1 MSIDYKSC
9 LAAASLLHDIGK
21 FIRRSGKTNT
31 THHYAS
37 YLFVMENLKGKGIF
51 RDEEVEFI
59 ANLVRYHHDEK
70 DKEVT
75 ELEGGKNNI
84 FLKILKES
92 DSDSASERKEY
103 KGEME
108 GSIEDEPLTN
118 ILSAVNGAFCDDC
131 NLNDIKVNYPKTYY
145 PFAFTD
151 KYEGRDRTKA
161 EAENQYYLFLRDFIE
176 LINLKPSRD
185 EFIIS
190 LNYLLKKYTSYI
202 TSSGKELIRDISLYH
217 HTFTTA
223 AFALCRLLD
232 YEEYGHRKEQ
242 EYKIVFGRIFNIQN
256 YIFNNL
262 NKNIEKPLKRILTRS
277 NLITLINTIIPYQIV
292 RRLELYPFN
301 IIFSGG
307 GSFLIIIPK
316 TQEENAKKVL
326 DEIQEDVSRLFENKV
341 YFEYVI
347 EDLIVREDAK
357 EYSFEKY
364 FKEAAHN
371 VNLKKFSRSLNSLK
385 MDLNKKYHVCRNCDI
400 NTEKEDLCAIC
411 DIENKWMNVDLFNF
425 KIPYEKAEIKNILN
439 PEIFD
444 LEGRL
449 NLFFNYNIARDQ
461 RLVVDVKEIG
471 MLRIKRSEDFC
482 KNCQEK
488 CDIALNSDISLNCF
502 ANISKNDTIVATA
515 KIDVDD
521 LYFLL
526 YEVYPFEFK
535 NNEKGE
541 RYPFSISRLSFLSSV
556 IDSFFTSYTKHYI
569 ERYAK
574 DKILLLYSG
583 GDDLLITGGYEDVIN
598 FVIAF
603 EKEFGRYISEGEKR
617 EITLTSAI
625 VFHKSNK
632 PFNRVMEKLND
643 MMERAKRYKNCVMVN
658 DILLKY
664 NQLELV
670 NRRSDDLRKIVSKK
684 YISRKLIY
692 DMIKIM
698 EMNKKGAIF
707 QAKRAALYNYYIN
720 RNVLQKEILKDKEK
734 DREIKE
740 KIEKLFNSIVNVEEK
755 QTRLSIF
762 ILELA
767 LRKTK
772 TRGGE
777 DE

>member
-1 MSIDYKSC
+1 MNIDYKSC
-9 LAAASLLHDIGK
+9 LVVAALLHDIGK
-21 FIRRSGKTNT
+21 LIRRSGETYA

-37 YLFVMENLKGKGIF
+37 YLFVTENLKDKGIF
-51 RDEEVEFI
+51 NNEEVEFI

-70 DKEVT
+70 DKEIT

-84 FLKILKES
+84 YLKILKES

-118 ILSAVNGAFCDDC
+118 ILSAVNGAFCDDY
-131 NLNDIKVNYPKTYY
+131 NLKDIKVNYPKSYY

-151 KYEGRDRTKA
+151 KYEGRDKTKD
-161 EAENQYYLFLRDFIE
+161 EAKNQYLLFKRDFIE
-176 LINLKPSRD
+176 LVNLKPSKD

-223 AFALCRLLD
+223 AFALCRFMD
-232 YEEYGHRKEQ
+232 YEKYGHSKVQ
-242 EYKIVFGRIFNIQN
+242 EYKIVYGRIFNIQN

-262 NKNIEKPLKRILTRS
+262 NKNLEKPLKRILTRS

-292 RRLELYPFN
+292 KRLELYPFN

-307 GSFLIIIPK
+307 GSFLIVIPK
-316 TQEENAKKVL
+316 TQEESAKKVL
-326 DEIQEDVSRLFENKV
+326 DEIQEDISTLFENKI
-341 YFEYVI
+341 YFEYEI

-364 FKEAAHN
+364 FKQAAYK
-371 VNLKKFSRSLNSLK
+371 VNLKKYNRGLYSLK
-385 MDLNKKYHVCRNCDI
+385 IDLSKKYFVCPNCNI
-400 NTEKEDLCAIC
+400 NADKEGLCSACDL
-411 DIENKWMNVDLFNF
+411 ENKWIDIDILNLKFPYDSLEIRNI
-425 KIPYEKAEIKNILN
+425 KIPERFNSEN
-439 PEIFD
+439 
-444 LEGRL
+444 RL
-449 NLFFNYNIARDQ
+449 CLFFNYDLARDE
-461 RLVVDVKEIG
+461 RLIVDVKEIG
-471 MLRIKRSEDFC
+471 MLRIKGTEEFC
-482 KNCQEK
+482 KNCKEK

-502 ANISKNDTIVATA
+502 ANVSNNDTIIATA

-526 YEVYPFEFK
+526 YEIYPFEFK
-535 NNEKGE
+535 NNAKSEK
-541 RYPFSISRLSFLSSV
+541 YPFSISRLSFLSST
-556 IDSFFTSYTKHYI
+556 IDSLFTSYTRRFI
-569 ERYAK
+569 EKYAK

-603 EKEFGRYISEGEKR
+603 EKEFGRYISEGKNR

-632 PFNRVMEKLND
+632 PFNRVMKKLND
-643 MMERAKRYKNCVMVN
+643 MMEKAKRYKNCVIVN
-658 DILLKY
+658 DIVFRY
-664 NQLELV
+664 DALEYV
-670 NRRSDDLRKIVSKK
+670 NKKSDDLRLIVLRK

-692 DMIKIM
+692 DMLRIM
-698 EMNKKGAIF
+698 QMNKKGAIF

-720 RNVLQKEILKDKEK
+720 RNVFQKEILKDKEK

-740 KIEKLFNSIVNVEEK
+740 KIEKLFYSIVNVEEK
-755 QTRLSIF
+755 FTKHSIF
-762 ILELA
+762 TLELA

-772 TRGGE
+772 TRGEE